1 MEKLLLVLLGGA
13 VGTGCRYGLSNLVYA
28 HIKNPTFPWANLL
41 INVSGSFVL
50 GVLAQLFEARLL
62 VSPAVRVALMTGVL
76 GGYTT
81 FSSFAYE
88 SYTLLRDGERGLA
101 LANAA
106 GSVTLGILAV
116 WAGMRMAQVLWH

>member
-1 MEKLLLVLLGGA
+1 
-13 VGTGCRYGLSNLVYA
+13 
-28 HIKNPTFPWANLL
+28 
-41 INVSGSFVL
+41 
-50 GVLAQLFEARLL
+50 
-62 VSPAVRVALMTGVL
+62 MTGVL

-88 SYTLLRDGERGLA
+88 SYTLLRDGEHGLA

-116 WAGMRMAQVLWH
+116 WAGMRMAQALWH